1 MFGQEGYATGG
12 STVFGLAEW
21 LFSNHGL
28 TLQATK
34 TKILP
39 VSRYI
44 NEVISTPEENLT
56 DRDNVISLLRETTKD
71 SQYEDE
77 EREEDE
83 DPDDVEV
90 DSLLEQ
96 LQGYDLKGMF
106 IGSISDQT
114 LVDYE
119 MVRYVLTRLPRI
131 RGADENLKLEN
142 LGACSRQ
149 CKCFCIQQPNIS
161 HGTSYRSSNFSAAEK
176 RRIAKKLLRPLKS
189 KRNRPPAYYAM
200 WILYIFT
207 TSKDWDH
214 VSDIVALYRHATS
227 DVVKRYAS
235 LAIAVGGTRSEALVV
250 KEGPIQCVKSPASCN
265 SMCVKSS
272 WVAMNVGTG
281 NLAIRL
287 SVLSRNISSG
297 ETRTCDSA
305 LLNQL
310 LSILGVRLE
319 ELNAG
324 TFIQWSFFI

>member
-1 MFGQEGYATGG
+1 MIGTTNYIHDEVGKLIWIK
-12 STVFGLAEW
+12 V
-21 LFSNHGL
+21 L

-44 NEVISTPEENLT
+44 NEIISTPEENLT

-77 EREEDE
+77 YREEDE

-106 IGSISDQT
+106 VGSISDQT

-119 MVRYVLTRLPRI
+119 MVRYVLSRLPRI
-131 RGADENLKLEN
+131 RGADENLKLEILELVLDNAN
-142 LGACSRQ
+142 LLYPAAEYIARYILSFEQ
-149 CKCFCIQQPNIS
+149 
-161 HGTSYRSSNFSAAEK
+161 FSATEK

-207 TSKDWDH
+207 TSKDWGH
-214 VSDIVALYRHATS
+214 VSDIVALYRNTTS
-227 DVVKRYAS
+227 DVLKRYAS

-250 KEGPIQCVKSPASCN
+250 KDDLSSAS
-265 SMCVKSS
+265 SLLR
-272 WVAMNVGTG
+272 
-281 NLAIRL
+281 LAILCASNRL
-287 SVLSRNISSG
+287 GSDERRHWKLG
-297 ETRTCDSA
+297 
-305 LLNQL
+305 NQL
-310 LSILGVRLE
+310 VGVVEKYL
-319 ELNAG
+319 
-324 TFIQWSFFI
+324 